1 MKCDELGNVYVTG
14 PGGIWVISPAAELLG
29 RIEVPEVV
37 GNINWGDA
45 DWKTLF
51 SSAPRPRCTAFGWK
65 FPLCQAVVRH
75 PSPENY

>member
-37 GNINWGDA
+37 GNINWGGT

-51 SSAPRPRCTAFGWK
+51 ICASTSLYRIRLEVGGNLLPYMRIGDQK
-65 FPLCQAVVRH
+65 
-75 PSPENY
+75 